1 MSNTIFKNKIKI
13 SNKLKISNKDK
24 CLIVAEISAN
34 HSGSLSLLKKTM
46 LKAKQIGAD
55 AVKIQTYQAN
65 TITLNAKNKHFL
77 IDDMSIWKGKRL
89 YELYKSAETPFDWHK
104 EIFEFA
110 RKNKIRTN
118 KE

>member
-13 SNKLKISNKDK
+13 SNNLKISNKDK

-65 TITLNAKNKHFL
+65 TITLNAKNKHFFVYPNNYNTYVNRLKNSFQHGGISMEEML
-77 IDDMSIWKGKRL
+77 IPIFTL
-89 YELYKSAETPFDWHK
+89 THK
-104 EIFEFA
+104 
-110 RKNKIRTN
+110 
-118 KE
+118 